1 MRNRGFILMELILY
15 IAIGS
20 IIVLAMFSMMNFT
33 IRVYKRGQNED
44 EILLHGRHAIEYI
57 KKEIKSADKIFSSK
71 KIPDLDEK
79 YEDNIGFVIF
89 RFDPDDPRGYKYNY
103 VTFYREDNKLVRIAA
118 NRTNETLPRASSFGG
133 FNTVAEYVAS
143 IRDTYI
149 DFETKTVYLNF
160 ILCDD
165 LAREYEFQSIIGA
178 RCPVEY

>member
-71 KIPDLDEK
+71 K
-79 YEDNIGFVIF
+79 NTGF
-89 RFDPDDPRGYKYNY
+89 G
-103 VTFYREDNKLVRIAA
+103 
-118 NRTNETLPRASSFGG
+118 
-133 FNTVAEYVAS
+133 
-143 IRDTYI
+143 
-149 DFETKTVYLNF
+149 
-160 ILCDD
+160 
-165 LAREYEFQSIIGA
+165 
-178 RCPVEY
+178 